1 MKRVLKYRNQIYG
14 LCAIW
19 IIFFH
24 IQRRIEF
31 PDFPILTQLLK
42 MGNVGVDVF
51 MFLSGYCLCLSFKRN
66 SNLRRFFRKRVSRVV
81 IPYLIISIPYFLYRA
96 FIVKQSLSFFKQ
108 CLTFAIDISGVSFWL
123 KGFQTTWFVHAIIVL
138 YCLFPLFYY
147 IISKGKKVGITLMA
161 LIYLLILLCYFYLPS
176 FDNNDIAL
184 CRFPVFIL
192 GIFMAYYGLGA
203 FQTKRSL
210 FISAIYVILIIWILP
225 TKDFMYQHFRNGY
238 APLFIFFITMV
249 IPLMAL
255 MAKVVEK
262 LDAVSNRILLFIGG
276 LSLEIYIIHVMVLN
290 ILRDCGI
297 IEIELETDPI
307 KGCLIYL
314 FVPLLTIILSYISSE
329 FVNKYIIKR
338 YLE

>member
-31 PDFPILTQLLK
+31 PDFPILTPLLK

-81 IPYLIISIPYFLYRA
+81 IPYLVISIPYFLYRA

-138 YCLFPLFYY
+138 YCLFPLFYR
-147 IISKGKKVGITLMA
+147 IICKGKTAGVA
-161 LIYLLILLCYFYLPS
+161 LIIATYLLIFFCYYFSPI
-176 FDNNDIAL
+176 FDKNAIAL
-184 CRFPVFIL
+184 CRFPVFIF
-192 GIFMAYYGLGA
+192 GILMAYYRWGLSFKKRHLFA
-203 FQTKRSL
+203 F
-210 FISAIYVILIIWILP
+210 AIFVILIIWIIP
-225 TKDFMYQHFRNGY
+225 TKELMYEHFRIWY
-238 APLFIFFITMV
+238 APLFVFYITMV
-249 IPLMAL
+249 IPLMVL
-255 MAKVVEK
+255 MAKMVEK

-290 ILRDCGI
+290 LLRDCRI
-297 IEIELETDPI
+297 IENEMAVDPI
-307 KGCLIYL
+307 KGCLIYFFVSL
-314 FVPLLTIILSYISSE
+314 FTIILSYITSV
-329 FVNKYIIKR
+329 FVNNFIIKR